1 MSMSK
6 PTDLG
11 AYLKENKDLL
21 QRYIETRVEILRLQL
36 IRSSSKAIGSLVW
49 LIVLL
54 FIFFLLLIFIGLIL
68 GFLFAELTGSNVIG
82 FSIST
87 GILFLFALLLIVFR
101 RKLFIDPV
109 VHLLIGIFSS
119 SVDEEEDEGDE
130 DLD

>member
-1 MSMSK
+1 MSK